1 MKADTST
8 QVQSKVDMLKPLI
21 TRLQNVI
28 AQSEQL
34 LSCQDTSKISRA
46 LVAIGLTKQAQTEV
60 GAACQNMGFG
70 LEVMAHLANS
80 NDPDAVSELEAQLP
94 SAFAGIV
101 SMVSKKLGLD
111 EGSVASSLLSFVDEI
126 YVVAEYA
133 VQRAEAQISVT
144 V

>member
-1 MKADTST
+1 MNVETAT

-21 TRLQNVI
+21 PRLQNVI
-28 AQSEQL
+28 VQSEEL
-34 LSCQDTSKISRA
+34 LACQDTHKVSRA

-70 LEVMAHLANS
+70 LDVMAHLATS
-80 NDPDAVSELEAQLP
+80 PDPSSVREMEAQLP
-94 SAFAGIV
+94 KAFAGIV
-101 SMVSKKLGLD
+101 TLVSKKLGLD
-111 EGSVASSLLSFVDEI
+111 EGSVAASLLSFVDEI

-133 VQRAEAQISVT
+133 VQRAEAQISVA

>member
-1 MKADTST
+1 MNTDTAT

-21 TRLQNVI
+21 PRLQNVI
-28 AQSEQL
+28 AKSETM
-34 LSCQDTSKISRA
+34 LSCDDSKMITRG

-70 LEVMAHLANS
+70 LEVMAQLATS
-80 NDPDAVSELEAQLP
+80 PDQGEVRAMEAQLP
-94 SAFAGIV
+94 SAFSGIV
-101 SMVSKKLGLD
+101 SMVSRKLGLD
-111 EGSVASSLLSFVDEI
+111 EGSVAASLLTFVDEI

-133 VQRAEAQISVT
+133 VRRAEEQVAVT

>member
-1 MKADTST
+1 MNADTST
-8 QVQSKVDMLKPLI
+8 QVQTKVDMLKPLI
-21 TRLQNVI
+21 PRLQNVI

-34 LSCQDTSKISRA
+34 LSCQDTQKISRA

-70 LEVMAHLANS
+70 LEVMAHLATS
-80 NDPDAVSELEAQLP
+80 TDANAVREMEAQLP

-101 SMVSKKLGLD
+101 SMISKKLGLD

-133 VQRAEAQISVT
+133 VRRAEAQISVT

>member
-1 MKADTST
+1 MNADTAT

-21 TRLQNVI
+21 PRLQNVI
-28 AQSEQL
+28 AKSESML
-34 LSCQDTSKISRA
+34 TCNDSKMITRG

-70 LEVMAHLANS
+70 LEVMAQLATSPN
-80 NDPDAVSELEAQLP
+80 AGEVRAMEAQLP
-94 SAFAGIV
+94 GAFSGIV
-101 SMVSKKLGLD
+101 SMVSRKLDLD
-111 EGSVASSLLSFVDEI
+111 EGSVAASLLAFVDEI

-133 VQRAEAQISVT
+133 VRRAEEQVAVT

>member
-1 MKADTST
+1 MNVDTST

-21 TRLQNVI
+21 PRLQNVI

-34 LSCQDTSKISRA
+34 LSCQDTYKISRA

-70 LEVMAHLANS
+70 LEVMAHIATSTDSNS
-80 NDPDAVSELEAQLP
+80 VREMEAQLP
-94 SAFAGIV
+94 KAFAGIV
-101 SMVSKKLGLD
+101 TLVSKKLGLD
-111 EGSVASSLLSFVDEI
+111 EGSVSASLLSFVDEI

-133 VQRAEAQISVT
+133 VRRAEAQVSVT